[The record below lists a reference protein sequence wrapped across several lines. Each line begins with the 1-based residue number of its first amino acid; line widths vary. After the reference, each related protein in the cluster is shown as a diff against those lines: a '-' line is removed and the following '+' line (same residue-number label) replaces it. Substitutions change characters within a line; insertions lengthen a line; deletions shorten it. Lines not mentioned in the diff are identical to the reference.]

1 KRKKKKKKKTKRIKN
16 RKKRKKN
23 IKIKKKGKFV
33 IALFI
38 ILVIGTTITIYVKSR
53 LNQFNVNV
61 QEKIGT
67 KEEQKESVDKIKN
80 KKPLSIAIFGVDNDE
95 KRDEENIGQRTDSML
110 FASVISTDDT
120 TKLLT

>member
-1 KRKKKKKKKTKRIKN
+1 MKLTR
-16 RKKRKKN
+16 
-23 IKIKKKGKFV
+23 KGKIV

-38 ILVIGTTITIYVKSR
+38 ILVIGSTITIYVKSR

-80 KKPLSIAIFGVDNDE
+80 KNLYQLQFLVLILMKKE
-95 KRDEENIGQRTDSML
+95 
-110 FASVISTDDT
+110 
-120 TKLLT
+120 TKKI